1 MSEYAGL
8 TKTYKHGG
16 ENLSKVNNTG
26 IRLGRRQCSR
36 PLNNDFAKPETRR
49 KTSSEANNPLRAI

>member
-1 MSEYAGL
+1 MSEYAGQ

-16 ENLSKVNNTG
+16 ENLSKVDNKG
-26 IRLGRRQCSR
+26 IRPGRRQCPR

-49 KTSSEANNPLRAI
+49 KTCSEANKPLRTI